1 MPTALL
7 VTPYLTPHL
16 GGVERYVD
24 SVARH
29 LARSD
34 WRVIVA
40 TTTDDPGSSPDWKS
54 MGIEVRA
61 LRTVGRCSN
70 TPVGLRWRSE
80 LRSIL
85 ATENIDVI
93 NAHAPVPGL
102 ADVAARAAGTTP
114 LVLTYHSGHMSKN
127 QALIDAGLGLYEKIV
142 LRGSIHRA
150 AAVICSSDYVRD
162 FLRPMAG
169 SAPLEVISPGVDVDT
184 FRFAPWSARRRN
196 LLFVGSLEWATR
208 YKRLDTLID
217 ALALL
222 RSTGHDTALDVVGD
236 GDMLTWYR
244 DRARSLGVA
253 DRVTFHGAVVP
264 EQLPSLYHSARA
276 LVLPT
281 EFDSLPTVI
290 LEAMAC
296 GTPVIASRVGGIPTL
311 VREPN
316 TGLVVDPGDA
326 HGIAEAVDALQDDV
340 LAKRMALRARRAVER
355 RYTSQLLGE
364 RTASILVKATSVSR
378 SLAAS
383 RRAIP
388 APPGPKRKLVMVT
401 PYFPPHIGGVEQY
414 SRHLALA
421 LVGTGRWD
429 VTVLTTRGRGISPT
443 VTEQDGLRV
452 VRLGWLARYSYT
464 PFSPLWIWQIRK
476 ILERERPDV
485 INAHTPVPVFSDLAA
500 AVAKG
505 PLFLLTYHAVSLEKD
520 AGKVFDTVRRAYTLI
535 EDATLKRADAVLAV
549 CDVVA
554 GELRDRTPVPVFRFG
569 NAVRR
574 ADLSEE
580 MPEPNRGHFVFL
592 ARLDKEHEW
601 KGLEVVLRAL
611 YLCPQATL
619 SVGGDGDLRAFYER
633 RADELGVSH
642 RVAFRGTV
650 EGGEKRALIRS
661 ATAVVAYPT
670 TRNDGG
676 FPTVVLESWANAVP
690 VIVADIGSLRDA
702 VRTGVDGCVVP
713 PNDPPS
719 LAQAMLDLMHD
730 PELTRDL
737 GTRGRTR
744 VEHMTWEEQ
753 ALRFEDIV
761 ASTCNGRLEA
771 RQRV

>member
-40 TTTDDPGSSPDWKS
+40 TTTNEPGYLPEWDSL
-54 MGIEVRA
+54 GIELRA
-61 LRTVGRCSN
+61 LRTVARYSN
-70 TPVGLRWRSE
+70 TPVGLRWGAE

-85 ATENIDVI
+85 ATEHVDVV

-114 LVLTYHSGHMSKN
+114 LVLTYHSGHMSKK
-127 QALIDAGLGLYEKIV
+127 QVLMDAGLGLYEQIV
-142 LRGSIHRA
+142 LRGSIRRA
-150 AAVICSSDYVRD
+150 STVICSSDYVRE
-162 FLRPMAG
+162 FLRPMADP
-169 SAPLEVISPGVDVDT
+169 ARLEVVCPGIDVDT
-184 FRFAPWSARRRN
+184 FRFAPWSTDRRN
-196 LLFVGSLEWATR
+196 LLFVGSLERATR
-208 YKRLDTLID
+208 YKRLDTVID

-222 RSTGHDTALDVVGD
+222 CAAGDEMALDVVGD
-236 GDMLTWYR
+236 GDMLPWYR
-244 DRARSLGVA
+244 ERARTVGVA

-264 EQLPSLYHSARA
+264 EKLPSLYHAARA

-311 VREPN
+311 VHDPS
-316 TGLVVDPGDA
+316 TGLLVAPGDA
-326 HGIAEAVDALQDDV
+326 GGVAEAVQ
-340 LAKRMALRARRAVER
+340 ALRDDRRIERVARSARRVVEC
-355 RYTSQLLGE
+355 RYTSEVLGE
-364 RTASILVKATSVSR
+364 RTASILAR
-378 SLAAS
+378 AAS
-383 RRAIP
+383 GAHSPP
-388 APPGPKRKLVMVT
+388 ASCPSTSAPASPKRKLVMVT

-414 SRHLALA
+414 SHHLALA
-421 LVGTGRWD
+421 LAGTGRWN
-429 VTVLTTRGRGISPT
+429 VTVLTTRGRGMAPT
-443 VTEQDGLRV
+443 MTERDGLRIV
-452 VRLGWLARYSYT
+452 QLGWWARYSYT
-464 PFSPLWIWQIRK
+464 PFSPLWIWQIRQ
-476 ILERERPDV
+476 ILKRENPDV
-485 INAHTPVPVFSDLAA
+485 INAHTPVPILSDVAA
-500 AVAKG
+500 AVARD

-520 AGKVFDTVRRAYTLI
+520 AGKLFDTVRHLYAFVENT
-535 EDATLKRADAVLAV
+535 TLKRADAVLAV

-554 GELRDRTPVPVFRFG
+554 GELEDRTPTPVFRFG

-580 MPEPNRGHFVFL
+580 PPQPTDGHFVFL

-601 KGLEVVLRAL
+601 KGLEAVLNAVC
-611 YLCPQATL
+611 LCPQATL
-619 SVGGDGDLRAFYER
+619 TVAGDGDLRVFYAR
-633 RADELGVSH
+633 RAAELGVSH
-642 RVAFRGTV
+642 RVTFRGTV
-650 EGGEKRALIRS
+650 GGDEKRALIRS
-661 ATAVVAYPT
+661 AIAIIAYPT

-676 FPTVVLESWANAVP
+676 FPTVVLEAWANAVP
-690 VIVADIGSLRDA
+690 VLVSDIGSLHDA
-702 VRTGVDGCVVP
+702 VRAGVDGWVIP
-713 PNDPPS
+713 PGDPPR
-719 LAQAMLDLMHD
+719 LAQAMQGLMRD
-730 PELTRDL
+730 PALARAM
-737 GTRGRTR
+737 GARGRER

-761 ASTCNGRLEA
+761 GLTRARAPIEA
-771 RQRV
+771 RG